1 MIKKLLSTCTALAL
15 LSGCAMSKIEPGDVA
30 LEQARADARAACVRA
45 RADADQARMRTISA
59 MDPASQG
66 YALMADAM
74 ARQAEALAG
83 KDVCASGMGAYEA
96 RVHEVE
102 SRNKVV
108 EGLGGKLITGS
119 IVGAGI
125 YTAGRVA
132 EKSIENAGDKTNI
145 QGDGNSYTQ
154 ERVSSNADITAKSF
168 GEGSATTGAPTV
180 AGPDKS
186 SHTTI
191 EAPEEPVVEEP
202 EVEEPE
208 VEEPEAP
215 EAEAPAVEPEAE

>member
-1 MIKKLLSTCTALAL
+1 MTKKLLSLGAALTL
-15 LSGCAMSKIEPGDVA
+15 LSGCAMSKIEPEDVA
-30 LEQARADARAACVRA
+30 LEQARSDARAACVRA
-45 RADADQARMRTISA
+45 RADADQARMRTIGQ
-59 MDPASQG
+59 MDPGAQG

-74 ARQAEALAG
+74 ARQAEALGG

-119 IVGAGI
+119 IIGAGI

-132 EKSIENAGDKTNI
+132 EKSIENAGDQTTI

-154 ERVSSNADITAKSF
+154 ERVSSNADITTKSF
-168 GEGSATTGAPTV
+168 GEGSAQSGAPTV

-202 EVEEPE
+202 EVEEG
-208 VEEPEAP
+208 EAP
-215 EAEAPAVEPEAE
+215 EEPAVEPEAE

>member
-30 LEQARADARAACVRA
+30 LEQARSDARAACVRA
-45 RADADQARMRTISA
+45 RADADQARMRTIST
-59 MDPASQG
+59 MDPGSQG

-202 EVEEPE
+202 V
-208 VEEPEAP
+208 VEEPEAELEAP
-215 EAEAPAVEPEAE
+215 EVEAPAAEE

>member
-1 MIKKLLSTCTALAL
+1 MERKMLIAL
-15 LSGCAMSKIEPGDVA
+15 LILATMSSGCAMSKMEATDVA
-30 LEQARADARAACVRA
+30 LEQARAESRAACVRA
-45 RADADQARMRTISA
+45 RADADQARMAAIGA
-59 MDPASQG
+59 MEPGAQG

-132 EKSIENAGDKTNI
+132 EKSIENAGDQTNI

-154 ERVSSNADITAKSF
+154 ERVSSNADITAKNF
-168 GEGSATTGAPTV
+168 GENGTATSGAPTV
-180 AGPDKS
+180 SGPDKS
-186 SHTTI
+186 THTTI
-191 EAPEEPVVEEP
+191 EAAEEPVVE

-208 VEEPEAP
+208 VEVEAP
-215 EAEAPAVEPEAE
+215 EVEAPAAEE